1 MTSASSPGPFV
12 RPWRLDWVYLLQ
24 GTATT
29 LLFAYLILWGG
40 GTSSG
45 LFSPRLRVCS
55 HLILTLVLVAW
66 LGSAVWR
73 KRGIARSGLG
83 IVFLLAFVALGI
95 TTLLSSDPRRSLG
108 GLGLLVLYALWFY
121 LVFDLV
127 RQGWPPDVVVKSLLI
142 VGAVV
147 IVLGL
152 WEASDWFGAWATTL
166 SEGTLAIPKS
176 IRISSVLDHAN
187 VLGSFLVLLLPL
199 ALSQLICARR
209 WFSKVILLIWV
220 AGNLLAQFLTSS
232 RGGWLGAAVSLGLL
246 LILLSITPTRTGRS
260 RVGHWW
266 RYWRERWWLMLL
278 SMLLVVLA
286 LVAGGYLI
294 NAQMQHPS
302 HGSQLWS
309 RVAFAD
315 TAWDA
320 FVGSPWHGRGPF
332 TFSTEWLK
340 RHPVPRFYKHAHN
353 VALTVLAEGGI
364 LGLVALLLFVAA
376 VVRAL
381 WLAWRRATPSQRL
394 FMAGG
399 IAALAGFCVH
409 SLFDDFTAR
418 PAVMMAMVAILAV
431 TLATS
436 RSREVAP
443 AGAALHPVLLI
454 VPAALLVVGSFWFDW
469 ALATFDNGVNL
480 SRAGKWEEAALA
492 MDRAVSQ
499 DPLMAFYHL
508 QRGYA
513 WGTVAFDG
521 GNEQA
526 LQTAIEAYERG
537 VQLEPY
543 YHLNH
548 LNMFALYWQAGRRE
562 ESLEEFRLALELARY
577 GLWDTGQNE
586 YGSQVFWRRG
596 IRPDFLPQLK
606 GLQANVEGIITEAQL
621 DWFAELAQ
629 RYAVLERE
637 GSTGQATTPLGAFTN
652 GILLLGMERR
662 PDEARPGERVEV
674 LLTWL
679 LSRPLP
685 AVDYT
690 VFAHLRDSQG
700 RNVAQSDMRLVWVE
714 DIPTAYSDGLLTT
727 WRGALDLPSDIAPG
741 DYDLKV
747 GLYDL
752 ATMERAGVVDDA
764 SGENTVDVGSL
775 TVVEP

>member
-73 KRGIARSGLG
+73 KRGMARSGLE
-83 IVFLLAFVALGI
+83 IVFLLAFVALGV
-95 TTLLSSDPRRSLG
+95 TTLLSSDPRRSLV
-108 GLGLLVLYALWFY
+108 GLGLLLLYALWFY

-127 RQGWPPDVVVKSLLI
+127 RQGWPPDIVAKSLLI
-142 VGAVV
+142 VGGVV

-152 WEASDWFGAWATTL
+152 WEASDWFGAWVTSL
-166 SEGTLAIPKS
+166 SGGTLAIPKS
-176 IRISSVLDHAN
+176 IRICSVLDHAN
-187 VLGSFLVLLLPL
+187 VLGGFLVLLLPL

-232 RGGWLGAAVSLGLL
+232 RGGWLGTVVGLGLL
-246 LILLSITPTRTGRS
+246 LILLSITPTKTGRS
-260 RVGHWW
+260 RVGQWW
-266 RYWRERWWLMLL
+266 RYWRERWLLMLL
-278 SMLLVVLA
+278 SILPAVLA
-286 LVAGGYLI
+286 LAAGGYLV

-302 HGSQLWS
+302 HGGLIWA
-309 RVAFAD
+309 RVAFAN
-315 TAWDA
+315 TAWDV
-320 FVGSPWHGRGPF
+320 FLRSPWHGSGPF

-340 RHPVPRFYKHAHN
+340 RHAVPRFFKHAHN

-364 LGLVALLLFVAA
+364 LGLLALLLFVAA

-381 WLAWRRATPSQRL
+381 WLAWRRAAPSQRL

-431 TLATS
+431 TLATP
-436 RSREVAP
+436 RSEEVVP
-443 AGAALHPVLLI
+443 GGAALHPVLLI

-469 ALATFDNGVNL
+469 ALATFDKGVDL
-480 SRAGKWEEAALA
+480 SRAGKWEETALT
-492 MDRAVSQ
+492 MDRAVRQ

-513 WGTVAFDG
+513 WGAVAFDG
-521 GNEQA
+521 DNEQA

-548 LNMFALYWQAGRRE
+548 VNLFVLYWQVGRRE

-679 LSRPLP
+679 LPRPLP

-690 VFAHLRDSQG
+690 VFVHLRDSQG
-700 RNVAQSDMRLVWVE
+700 RNVAQSDVRLVWVE
-714 DIPTAYSDGLLTT
+714 DIPTAYRDGLLTT
-727 WRGALDLPSDIAPG
+727 WRGTLDLPSDLAPG